1 MAVATSAPFRPS
13 AVQPSMKFNPHIAQG
28 NQLLQSVRS
37 VHSDSNST
45 DHDTTSQRIANSI
58 DSMTKRPTRATKTS
72 ASQRPNAVFSRVSNN
87 EENASNSNN
96 NAAGSSPSRVNLGS
110 CPGSATDKK
119 GLKTKGGSWHDG
131 VERVK
136 TYASNNCNTI
146 LYVVLAVVGLM
157 VLGGVCMSMSNC
169 NDNHAAA
176 APAGLAGGGS
186 ISEMSTLSS
195 GGNADFSSLS
205 FLSTE

>member
-37 VHSDSNST
+37 VHSDSNSV

-58 DSMTKRPTRATKTS
+58 DSMTKRPTRATKTR

-87 EENASNSNN
+87 EENAANANN
-96 NAAGSSPSRVNLGS
+96 NAAGSSPSRVNLGQ
-110 CPGSATDKK
+110 CGGGD
-119 GLKTKGGSWHDG
+119 GVKTRGGSWHDG
-131 VERVK
+131 VEKVK

-176 APAGLAGGGS
+176 TPAGLAGGGS